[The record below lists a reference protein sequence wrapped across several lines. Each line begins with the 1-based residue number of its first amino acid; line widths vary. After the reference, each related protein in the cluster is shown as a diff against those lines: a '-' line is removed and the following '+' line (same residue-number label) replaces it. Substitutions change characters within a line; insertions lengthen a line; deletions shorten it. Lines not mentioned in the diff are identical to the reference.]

1 MIEQGAALAAVV
13 QDEPVPADS
22 APPQSMQVTVEAIRP
37 VLVKKGSFRRSG
49 RGRQVINSAARWIDR
64 RLDKSG
70 LTLEQWLAGGC
81 SLSAIGVS
89 RATALQELQPVI
101 PDAHIWYNE
110 SGDGKQYATW
120 EASCSGSLANRI
132 YYFFRKHA
140 DGKIVVAVAEWP
152 GTVENGELVALG
164 SKGQEGAA

>member
-1 MIEQGAALAAVV
+1 MIEEEAARAAVV

-22 APPQSMQVTVEAIRP
+22 APPQNMQVTVEAIRP

-49 RGRQVINSAARWIDR
+49 RGRQVINSAARWIVR

-89 RATALQELQPVI
+89 RATALQELQPAI
-101 PDAHIWYNE
+101 PDAHTWYNE

-120 EASCSGSLANRI
+120 SDYFAGSLSNRL
-132 YYFFRKHA
+132 YYFFHKHVG
-140 DGKIVVAVAEWP
+140 GKIVVAVAEWP
-152 GTVENGELVALG
+152 GTVENGVLIAPGTEEEGVA
-164 SKGQEGAA
+164 A